1 MRARLNLDKESAAAK
16 NKARPNTSLIRKNN
30 NYFESKNDT
39 RNQIIEKM
47 RGTKNL
53 LKGIS
58 GKMPVSD
65 YYENYK

>member
-1 MRARLNLDKESAAAK
+1 MRVRLNLNKESAEAK
-16 NKARPNTSLIRKNN
+16 SERRLNTTFNLINN
-30 NYFESKNDT
+30 NDFASKNET

-58 GKMPVSD
+58 GKMPMSD

>member
-1 MRARLNLDKESAAAK
+1 MRAKFNLDKESAVPK
-16 NKARPNTSLIRKNN
+16 NKSRPNTSVMFRKNN
-30 NYFESKNDT
+30 DFESTAGT
-39 RNQIIEKM
+39 RNQIIETM

-53 LKGIS
+53 LKGIT